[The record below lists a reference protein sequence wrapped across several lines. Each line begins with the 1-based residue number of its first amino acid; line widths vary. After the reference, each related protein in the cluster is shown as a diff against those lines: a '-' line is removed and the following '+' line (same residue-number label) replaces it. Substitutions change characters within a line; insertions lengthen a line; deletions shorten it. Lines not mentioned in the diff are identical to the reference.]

1 MRPLGSV
8 LVAVAVA
15 TAFPSTP
22 RHHGA
27 STARAPRVAP
37 TDPVVVPN
45 DNRVPAGRYVGDTL
59 ALNLT
64 ATTAAWHLI
73 GDSHP
78 AFTAAAF
85 AEEGRSPTIPGPLLR
100 VRVGTPI
107 HVTIRNSFEDT
118 LIVHGLTDRAP
129 TVDSLVL
136 LPHATRDVV
145 FSRGKAGT
153 YQYWATLA
161 ESQRQVPPVARLH
174 GMLRPRFDSQL
185 VGAFVVDPAGAVPA
199 DRIFVITMLV
209 DQAPPVKLARAGN
222 PYREFTALNGRSWP
236 YTERL
241 HYSLGDTIHWRIV
254 NGSVQ
259 SHPMHLHGFY
269 FRVDSHTD
277 GGKNTGETYPPERQ
291 RMVVTEAI
299 RFGDAIT
306 LTWSPDRVGNWI
318 FHCHLASHVAPIPR
332 IDDPGDLASPDMH
345 DHGDPNQHAMTG
357 MNGLVLGITVST
369 GGGASQAGSVWHPA
383 RRLHLYVQSDSTAV
397 DSVRRWGYVLQRG
410 AEPRRD
416 SIESPGPLLLLTRGE
431 PTSIRVTNRTPQATS
446 VHWHGIELES
456 FYDGV
461 AGWSGGD
468 RATEPAI
475 RPEST
480 FEVHITPKRA
490 GTFMYHT
497 HFNDMTQQFGGL
509 VGPLVVLEPGQRW
522 NAAREILVVISDEG
536 HGAPVIDGSAS
547 PPARELHVG
556 TTYRIRVADV
566 AIFQANMLAR
576 VARQA
581 SDLAYRDSSLVT
593 WRAVAKDGFTL
604 PAIQATVRPSSERV
618 ASGETADFELTPEA
632 PGDLRLEIGTVGL
645 TGSFRLYAMMP
656 LHVVGTSMR

>member
-1 MRPLGSV
+1 MRALGSV
-8 LVAVAVA
+8 LVAVA
-15 TAFPSTP
+15 
-22 RHHGA
+22 A
-27 STARAPRVAP
+27 STAFSSGARLHGTPTGHARRVVPAAPIAA
-37 TDPVVVPN
+37 PN

-64 ATTAAWHLI
+64 VATAAWHLLS
-73 GDSHP
+73 DSNP
-78 AFTAAAF
+78 ALTVAAF
-85 AEEGRSPTIPGPLLR
+85 AEEGKTPTIPGPLLR

-107 HVTIRNSFEDT
+107 HVTVRNSFDDT
-118 LIVHGLTDRAP
+118 LVVHGLTERAP
-129 TVDSLVL
+129 AVDSLVL

-153 YQYWATLA
+153 FQYWATLA
-161 ESQRQVPPVARLH
+161 SSLRQVPPVARRH

-185 VGAFVVDPAGAVPA
+185 VGAFVIDPVRTVPD

-209 DQAPPVKLARAGN
+209 DQPPPVKLARAGN

-241 HYSLGDTIHWRIV
+241 HYTLGDTIRWRVV

-269 FRVDSHTD
+269 FRVDAHTD
-277 GGKNTGETYPPERQ
+277 GGTNVGETYRPEQR
-291 RMVVTEAI
+291 RMVVTEGI
-299 RFGDAIT
+299 KFGDAIA

-318 FHCHLASHVAPIPR
+318 FHCHLASHVAPVPR
-332 IDDPGDLASPDMH
+332 VDDTTDLASPDMH
-345 DHGDPNQHAMTG
+345 AHGNPDQHAMTG
-357 MNGLVLGITVST
+357 MNGLVLGIIVSPR
-369 GGGASQAGSVWHPA
+369 GGVAQAGSAWHPA
-383 RRLHLYVQSDSTAV
+383 RRLHLYVQSDSSAT
-397 DSVRRWGYVLQRG
+397 DPVRRWGYVLQRG
-410 AEPRRD
+410 TEPRRD

-431 PTSIRVTNRTPQATS
+431 PTSIEVTNRTPEPTS

-461 AGWSGGD
+461 AGWSGGG

-497 HFNDMTQQFGGL
+497 HFNDMTQQYGGL

-522 NAAREILVVISDEG
+522 DAAREILVVISDGG
-536 HGAPVIDGSAS
+536 HETPVINGSAS
-547 PPARELHVG
+547 PPARELHAG
-556 TTYRIRVADV
+556 MTYRVRVANV
-566 AIFQANMLAR
+566 AIFQVNLLAR
-576 VARQA
+576 VGRQA

-604 PAIQATVRPSSERV
+604 PAAQATMRPSSERV
-618 ASGETADFELTPEA
+618 ASGETADFELTPES
-632 PGDLRLEIGTVGL
+632 PGDLRLEIGTAGL

-656 LHVVGTSMR
+656 LHVVGAAGR